1 MIAIFQFDSVSVPL
15 LNDMMAVG
23 SLPML
28 EELRRKGT
36 WLSLSTPAEYF
47 EGSGSYAIYT
57 GTDVGVHGQYYPWL
71 WSPSEQ
77 RVRFMDDLPVP
88 ESVWERIGRAGRRSL
103 IIDPYEIRP
112 PENIRG
118 LFLSGWQFKNR
129 VVLRSCSLPTSVLRS
144 LEREFGRP
152 PVGEEVYGAPST
164 PELLRLRHGL
174 LGAPDRLAD
183 ITTTLLKR
191 EEFDLVWVTASAA
204 HLGGHRFLKMSQIA
218 GEIDVAHYAELKTTV
233 EDIYKATDRA
243 LKNMISVLPS
253 DADLLVVSPAGMGAN
268 SSRSHLLPNM
278 LKAVLAGKEAQTVAK
293 GIPSSSGLLST
304 VRSMV
309 PTELRS
315 WIAKMLPD
323 KWAVELATRLELRG
337 VNWSRTRAFMMPN
350 DDAGFVRLN
359 LRGREREGIVDS
371 RDADAL
377 IDMITTGLKTFKD
390 PDGRPAIKRVVRISE
405 IGIEGPCLTQ
415 MPDVIVQWN
424 DRAVKAT
431 SGVASSI
438 YGEIPSQGWGTGR
451 TGCHT
456 GDAWVLLVPGRS
468 RLKAPQ
474 HSPHIVDIAATV
486 CSLLETDA
494 RGLNGQ
500 PLLEPS

>member
-1 MIAIFQFDSVSVPL
+1 
-15 LNDMMAVG
+15 
-23 SLPML
+23 
-28 EELRRKGT
+28 
-36 WLSLSTPAEYF
+36 
-47 EGSGSYAIYT
+47 
-57 GTDVGVHGQYYPWL
+57 
-71 WSPSEQ
+71 
-77 RVRFMDDLPVP
+77 
-88 ESVWERIGRAGRRSL
+88 
-103 IIDPYEIRP
+103 
-112 PENIRG
+112 
-118 LFLSGWQFKNR
+118 
-129 VVLRSCSLPTSVLRS
+129 
-144 LEREFGRP
+144 
-152 PVGEEVYGAPST
+152 
-164 PELLRLRHGL
+164 LLRLRHGL